1 MKSSYFKN
9 NCLYTGILALQFLVC
24 GTVYISQ
31 AYLLLNYY
39 PAEKVTSTIAM
50 SWNYLAQAL
59 GMLTFIFLFLK
70 VPKLAG
76 NRISYAI
83 FIAIGTI
90 ITAISLHSE
99 HVIIILTFTIIYNFL
114 IGLSSGF
121 NITLLTKHIPK
132 NMLGLAFGAAYAIG
146 SVGTYIIS
154 VIGNGN
160 FLKSKYVIIVYMF
173 INIIRIFILYF
184 SQSITCTVQDRP
196 KVKSKYVMRNFS
208 ENISIYLLIVL
219 MIISVNIIM
228 YLGNTYQFAEINNGK
243 ANLPL
248 SRAFYAVSLT
258 FAGLLSVRSRKHL
271 ALATFASLLF
281 PIVTIPLSG
290 DSAFASVLLTVTYLF
305 LGFTAVFRSLSIMDI
320 AAGDNKLLAF
330 ACAGLMMSRVVEAVT
345 TMFNHIIVTNR
356 LLISIIFS
364 VLYAILLLLFFSY
377 IQKTHQYAV
386 SNEPEVDDKLVRIVQ
401 KYGLTPREKDV
412 LAMLIKGNSNNE
424 ITQVM
429 FISENTVKFHIK
441 NLLKKTNCSNRADL
455 ISLYNAMKNYSILS

>member
-1 MKSSYFKN
+1 
-9 NCLYTGILALQFLVC
+9 
-24 GTVYISQ
+24 
-31 AYLLLNYY
+31 
-39 PAEKVTSTIAM
+39 M

-146 SVGTYIIS
+146 SAGTYIIS
-154 VIGNGN
+154 VIGNDN

-219 MIISVNIIM
+219 MIILVNIIM
-228 YLGNTYQFAEINNGK
+228 VLCQEKVQVKSGK
-243 ANLPL
+243 FIYSSAH
-248 SRAFYAVSLT
+248 
-258 FAGLLSVRSRKHL
+258 LLV
-271 ALATFASLLF
+271 
-281 PIVTIPLSG
+281 
-290 DSAFASVLLTVTYLF
+290 
-305 LGFTAVFRSLSIMDI
+305 
-320 AAGDNKLLAF
+320 
-330 ACAGLMMSRVVEAVT
+330 
-345 TMFNHIIVTNR
+345 
-356 LLISIIFS
+356 
-364 VLYAILLLLFFSY
+364 
-377 IQKTHQYAV
+377 
-386 SNEPEVDDKLVRIVQ
+386 
-401 KYGLTPREKDV
+401 
-412 LAMLIKGNSNNE
+412 
-424 ITQVM
+424 
-429 FISENTVKFHIK
+429 
-441 NLLKKTNCSNRADL
+441 
-455 ISLYNAMKNYSILS
+455 